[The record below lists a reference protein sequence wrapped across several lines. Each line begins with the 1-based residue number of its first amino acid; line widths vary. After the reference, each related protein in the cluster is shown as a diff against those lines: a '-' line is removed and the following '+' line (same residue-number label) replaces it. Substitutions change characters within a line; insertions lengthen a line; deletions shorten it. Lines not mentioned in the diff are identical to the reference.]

1 MNGRLALV
9 LAFALAALAPSLHA
23 QQPPAQAQPIDA
35 QAVAAER
42 VWRNY
47 QQRIAVLLAE
57 SGQPRELALAA
68 VLRDMTA
75 NDPDGRLPEDAVSS
89 AWRQSATQNAGAD
102 VIANSMLMMGTEAGA
117 ALREQAAR
125 RWAQAEPDNIAPRLL
140 LEDGADIVFAEARS
154 LRRFDLHMYDQVRW
168 IQSALLRHPPS
179 AAERA
184 VMFGND
190 GGTIEEYAAISAS
203 ALWAAVAI
211 PSLQPFSQG
220 CEDGALRSTPTRAA
234 DCAHLARV
242 LVDHSDSSL
251 GRMLGI
257 DMLAGMA
264 GNASE
269 HAEVQ
274 ALQRRM
280 DWQMLEWGRI
290 AAEQPRDGA
299 PQFARLLGDPG
310 VQTEQDLV
318 ERILAEAGVPLDPP
332 AGWQPPRG

>member
-117 ALREQAAR
+117 ALREQAALVLSFGAMTWPHQLVR
-125 RWAQAEPDNIAPRLL
+125 IMLAEQL
-140 LEDGADIVFAEARS
+140 
-154 LRRFDLHMYDQVRW
+154 Y
-168 IQSALLRHPPS
+168 
-179 AAERA
+179 
-184 VMFGND
+184 
-190 GGTIEEYAAISAS
+190 
-203 ALWAAVAI
+203 
-211 PSLQPFSQG
+211 
-220 CEDGALRSTPTRAA
+220 RAA
-234 DCAHLARV
+234 A
-242 LVDHSDSSL
+242 
-251 GRMLGI
+251 
-257 DMLAGMA
+257 MLANHPYHRA
-264 GNASE
+264 
-269 HAEVQ
+269 
-274 ALQRRM
+274 
-280 DWQMLEWGRI
+280 
-290 AAEQPRDGA
+290 
-299 PQFARLLGDPG
+299 
-310 VQTEQDLV
+310 
-318 ERILAEAGVPLDPP
+318 
-332 AGWQPPRG
+332 